1 MCGRNIFFQD
11 QPWLLCH
18 RLIQKLLCS
27 VLLNQEVDV
36 EYVSPMALA
45 QKGEELNSIVKG
57 LELFANIGQLA
68 PSTLDYIDPPGLVK
82 NIIKILG
89 LPATMIRSDAE
100 VQQIAEEKAEAQQQQ
115 AQMQEQMAQSEMAR
129 NAAPA
134 VQAVSNA
141 ETAEREQQ
149 Q

>member
-1 MCGRNIFFQD
+1 
-11 QPWLLCH
+11 
-18 RLIQKLLCS
+18 
-27 VLLNQEVDV
+27 
-36 EYVSPMALA
+36 
-45 QKGEELNSIVKG
+45 
-57 LELFANIGQLA
+57 
-68 PSTLDYIDPPGLVK
+68 
-82 NIIKILG
+82 
-89 LPATMIRSDAE
+89 MIRSDAE

>member
-1 MCGRNIFFQD
+1 MQ
-11 QPWLLCH
+11 
-18 RLIQKLLCS
+18 
-27 VLLNQEVDV
+27 NQQ
-36 EYVSPMALA
+36 YKRYLM
-45 QKGEELNSIVKG
+45 QNNNSNKIIKD
-57 LELFANIGQLA
+57 L
-68 PSTLDYIDPPGLVK
+68 
-82 NIIKILG
+82 IKILG

-115 AQMQEQMAQSEMAR
+115 AQMQQEMAQSEMAR

-134 VQAVSNA
+134 IQAVTNA